1 MSTVSKIIKTGICSY
16 GMSGK
21 LFQAPFVDAH
31 PGFELTAI
39 VERSKDESRK
49 RYPHSKLYRS
59 VDELLADADIELVI
73 VNTPVQTHYDLTKQ
87 ALLAGKHVIVEKPF
101 TITVAEAE
109 ELTKLAKDKGLLL
122 VVYQNRRYDGDFR
135 AVKKVIEEKLLGE
148 LQEMEIHYDR
158 YRSEPSGKAHKE
170 GTLPAAGTF
179 YDLGAHMIDQSLQ
192 LFGWPKAL
200 FADIDIMRKGFDAP
214 DYFELLLFYENKL
227 RVRIKSS
234 MLTRE
239 LLPSYMLN
247 GTKGSFYQQRS
258 DQQEE
263 QLLAGT
269 VPSVEPWAPATAEP
283 DGLLHTEIDGAVVRK
298 KITSVPGNYMGYF
311 DDVYKALTGKGPN
324 PVPGEDGIKI
334 MKIIELALQSNKEKK
349 VLSI

>member
-1 MSTVSKIIKTGICSY
+1 MNQGKGIS
-16 GMSGK
+16 
-21 LFQAPFVDAH
+21 
-31 PGFELTAI
+31 
-39 VERSKDESRK
+39 
-49 RYPHSKLYRS
+49 HSKLYRS
-59 VDELLADADIELVI
+59 VDELLADDDIELVI

-87 ALLAGKHVIVEKPF
+87 ALLAGKHVVVENHLRLQLLKQR
-101 TITVAEAE
+101 
-109 ELTKLAKDKGLLL
+109 ELTKLAKEKNLVL

-158 YRSEPSGKAHKE
+158 YRADPSGKAHKE
-170 GTLPAAGTF
+170 GALPAAGTF

-239 LLPSYMLN
+239 LLPAYILN
-247 GTKGSFYQQRS
+247 GTKGSFFQHRS

-269 VPSVEPWAPATAEP
+269 IPSVKTWAPATAEP

-298 KITSVPGNYMGYF
+298 KSHPF
-311 DDVYKALTGKGPN
+311 
-324 PVPGEDGIKI
+324 PV
-334 MKIIELALQSNKEKK
+334 IIWIILMTC
-349 VLSI
+349 IRH